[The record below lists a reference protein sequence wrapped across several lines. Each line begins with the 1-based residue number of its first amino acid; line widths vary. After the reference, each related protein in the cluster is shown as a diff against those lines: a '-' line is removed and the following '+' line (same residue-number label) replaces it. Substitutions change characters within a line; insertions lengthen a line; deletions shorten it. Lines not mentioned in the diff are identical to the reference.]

1 MNDLLDAL
9 IAAKLAG
16 GSGGGGGGLPVVT
29 TADNGKFLRVV
40 GGAWGVETVPS
51 AESASF

>member
-1 MNDLLDAL
+1 MNLLAVLLADAL
-9 IAAKLAG
+9 LKR
-16 GSGGGGGGLPVVT
+16 SGGGGGGLPVVT

-51 AESASF
+51 AEAASF